1 MIPYLS
7 ICVVPLL
14 AVLLYITKLFDRL
27 RKKRGYR
34 FLTVGSAIL
43 LISVLLEIS
52 ISITELQPSKLLDI
66 LHHLVQALFNIGWYV
81 SGIALFMLN
90 RNLVKRGRIVLLC
103 ILPVILIISFIPS
116 YITMFICGFAAI
128 FVAFQISKW
137 LPEANSGFRLL
148 LILFAISELYGG
160 IEHLLP
166 KSMSLHYADLVHDS
180 FFILGCSMVL
190 VLVTTRISDVLENSY
205 KSSITDGLTGL
216 FNRKYFM
223 SAVQKYV
230 ERASDVAIIFFDL
243 DNFKMVNDTQ
253 GHKAG
258 DDALKIVASILKEE
272 IEGRGIA
279 GRFGGEEMVVL
290 VTSNEAVL
298 LIEEFS
304 ERVRKRIEKECVT
317 TASIG
322 FAQYSKGLSAEELL
336 KRADEAMYHS
346 KTSGKNKVTGFML
359 A

>member
-7 ICVVPLL
+7 LGAVPLL
-14 AVLLYITKLFDRL
+14 AVLLYITRLFYRL

-43 LISVLLEIS
+43 LLSALLEIT
-52 ISITELQPSKLLDI
+52 ISTTALQQPMLPVF

-90 RNLVKRGRIVLLC
+90 RNLAKRGRIVLLC
-103 ILPVILIISFIPS
+103 VLPVILIISFMPA
-116 YITMFICGFAAI
+116 YISMFICGLAAI
-128 FVAFQISKW
+128 FVAVQISKW
-137 LPEANSGFRLL
+137 LPEANSGFRWL
-148 LILFAISELYGG
+148 LILFALSELYGG
-160 IEHLLP
+160 IEQLLP
-166 KSMSLHYADLVHDS
+166 KSLNLHYAVLVHDS
-180 FFILGCSMVL
+180 FFIVGCSMVL

-243 DNFKMVNDTQ
+243 DNFKKVNDTQ

-290 VTSNEAVL
+290 VTSNETVL

-322 FAQYSKGLSAEELL
+322 FARYSKGLPADELL
-336 KRADEAMYHS
+336 KRADEAMYFS
-346 KTSGKNKVTGFML
+346 KSNGKNRVTGFMV